1 MLCVLRES
9 NRQKLCSSLQFSPS
23 SLAITGSLSSRYLA
37 QIANMKSLLGI
48 FASKSTTTNKYIPV
62 SASLGICRSK
72 RMDDDVR
79 VCVCDQNTQSIIQ
92 KFKSS

>member
-1 MLCVLRES
+1 MLCVLRET

-48 FASKSTTTNKYIPV
+48 FASKSTTTNKYIRV

-72 RMDDDVR
+72 RMYDVY
-79 VCVCDQNTQSIIQ
+79 VCVYV
-92 KFKSS
+92 